1 MAQARSDYI
10 ELQQVPRP
18 VGNYILI
25 KRGEVE
31 DSTTA
36 GGIILPDSS
45 RRLDNSG
52 EVIALGEQSRITKKG
67 YKSYLIFLVQIE
79 NMECFKIARD
89 IDNEYYKNYI
99 NAKKAGVNFLAYACK
114 INTKE
119 IKIKKKLKII
129 NE

>member
-36 GGIILPDSS
+36 GGIILPDTS

-67 YKSYLIFLVQIE
+67 YKVPYEVKVGDYVYFEWHS
-79 NMECFKIARD
+79 ATR
-89 IDNEYYKNYI
+89 
-99 NAKKAGVNFLAYACK
+99 
-114 INTKE
+114 
-119 IKIKKKLKII
+119 KLKVKDEFYILLTEQEI
-129 NE
+129 LLVEEEDG

>member
-18 VGNYILI
+18 VGDYILI

-67 YKSYLIFLVQIE
+67 YKVPYEVKVGDYVYF
-79 NMECFKIARD
+79 NWFDATR
-89 IDNEYYKNYI
+89 
-99 NAKKAGVNFLAYACK
+99 
-114 INTKE
+114 
-119 IKIKKKLKII
+119 KLKVKDEFYILLTQQEI
-129 NE
+129 LLVEEEDG

>member
-31 DSTTA
+31 DSTPA
-36 GGIILPDSS
+36 GGIMLPDSS
-45 RRLDNSG
+45 RRLDNSV

-67 YKSYLIFLVQIE
+67 YKVPYEVKVGDYVYF
-79 NMECFKIARD
+79 NWFDATR
-89 IDNEYYKNYI
+89 
-99 NAKKAGVNFLAYACK
+99 
-114 INTKE
+114 
-119 IKIKKKLKII
+119 KLKVKDEFYILLTQQEI
-129 NE
+129 LLVEEEDG

>member
-52 EVIALGEQSRITKKG
+52 EVIALAEQSRITKKG
-67 YKSYLIFLVQIE
+67 YKVPYEVKVGDYVYF
-79 NMECFKIARD
+79 NWFDATR
-89 IDNEYYKNYI
+89 
-99 NAKKAGVNFLAYACK
+99 
-114 INTKE
+114 
-119 IKIKKKLKII
+119 KLKVKDEFYILLTQQEI
-129 NE
+129 LLVEEEDG

>member
-1 MAQARSDYI
+1 MKTVEMETSAEKQSPSLTNEVYI

-67 YKSYLIFLVQIE
+67 YKVPYEVKVGDYVYF
-79 NMECFKIARD
+79 NWFDATR
-89 IDNEYYKNYI
+89 
-99 NAKKAGVNFLAYACK
+99 
-114 INTKE
+114 
-119 IKIKKKLKII
+119 KLKVKDEFYILLTQQEI
-129 NE
+129 LLVEEEDG

>member
-1 MAQARSDYI
+1 MAQVRSDYI
-10 ELQQVPRP
+10 EVQQVPRP

-52 EVIALGEQSRITKKG
+52 EVIALGEQSKG
-67 YKSYLIFLVQIE
+67 YKVPYEVKVGDYVYFEWHS
-79 NMECFKIARD
+79 ATR
-89 IDNEYYKNYI
+89 
-99 NAKKAGVNFLAYACK
+99 
-114 INTKE
+114 
-119 IKIKKKLKII
+119 KLKVKDEFYILLTEQEI
-129 NE
+129 LLVEEEDG

>member
-45 RRLDNSG
+45 RSLDNSG

-67 YKSYLIFLVQIE
+67 YKVPYEVKVGDYVYF
-79 NMECFKIARD
+79 NWFDATR
-89 IDNEYYKNYI
+89 
-99 NAKKAGVNFLAYACK
+99 
-114 INTKE
+114 
-119 IKIKKKLKII
+119 KLKVKDEFYILLTQQEI
-129 NE
+129 LLVEEEDG

>member
-67 YKSYLIFLVQIE
+67 YKVPYEV
-79 NMECFKIARD
+79 KV
-89 IDNEYYKNYI
+89 
-99 NAKKAGVNFLAYACK
+99 GAYVYFNWFDA
-114 INTKE
+114 TR
-119 IKIKKKLKII
+119 KLKVKDEFYILLTEQEI
-129 NE
+129 LLVEEEDG